1 MKVKLNRDSKLVS
14 RMYFTWFLLG
24 ILYAFF
30 MLILNAF
37 GVQFGFIAFIVI
49 IFGSV
54 QYFMSDKMV
63 LWSSGAK
70 LIERQDDERL
80 FQIVDEVSLLA
91 GINPPK
97 IAYMKSDIPNAF
109 ATGRNPKNSLV
120 AVTKGL
126 REKLNDNELKAV
138 IAHEIAHIVNGD
150 VKVLAIANFFVTLS
164 SFLMQMFFWNM
175 LFGGLGRSRE
185 NNGAGQAIF
194 LLYIVTMIVY
204 FLGQL
209 LVLSLTRYR
218 EYGADHTGASLTG
231 TPIHLA
237 SALEKISMSSI
248 KVPSQDLRQFKTANA
263 FMIIPALSGN
273 DISKLMSTHPPVN
286 DRIRKL
292 KDLQKQLGY
301 L

>member
-30 MLILNAF
+30 ILILNAF

-175 LFGGLGRSRE
+175 LFGGIGRSRE
-185 NNGAGQAIF
+185 NNGSGQVIF

-218 EYGADHTGASLTG
+218 EYGADHTGANLTG

-292 KDLQKQLGY
+292 KDLQKQLGD

>member
-30 MLILNAF
+30 ILILNAF

-175 LFGGLGRSRE
+175 LFGGIGRSRE
-185 NNGAGQAIF
+185 NNGSGQAIF

-218 EYGADHTGASLTG
+218 EYGADHTGANLTG

-292 KDLQKQLGY
+292 KDLQKQLGD

>member
-30 MLILNAF
+30 ILILNAF

-292 KDLQKQLGY
+292 KDLQKQLGD

>member
-231 TPIHLA
+231 APIHLA
-237 SALEKISMSSI
+237 SALEKISMSSL
-248 KVPSQDLRQFKTANA
+248 KVPNQDLRQFKTANA

-292 KDLQKQLGY
+292 KDLQKQLGD

>member
-218 EYGADHTGASLTG
+218 EYGADHTGANLTG

-292 KDLQKQLGY
+292 KDLQKQLGDF
-301 L
+301 

>member
-1 MKVKLNRDSKLVS
+1 MKVKLNRDGKLVS

-37 GVQFGFIAFIVI
+37 GVQFRFIAFIVI

-292 KDLQKQLGY
+292 KDLQKQLGD

>member
-30 MLILNAF
+30 IIILNAF

-175 LFGGLGRSRE
+175 LFGGIGRSRE
-185 NNGAGQAIF
+185 NNGSGQAIF

-218 EYGADHTGASLTG
+218 EYGADHTGANLTG

-263 FMIIPALSGN
+263 FMIIPALNGN

-292 KDLQKQLGY
+292 KDLQKQLGDF
-301 L
+301 

>member
-292 KDLQKQLGY
+292 KDLQKQLGD

>member
-37 GVQFGFIAFIVI
+37 GVRFGFIAFIVI

-292 KDLQKQLGY
+292 KDLQKQLGD

>member
-30 MLILNAF
+30 ILILNAF
-37 GVQFGFIAFIVI
+37 GVQFGLIAFIVI

-175 LFGGLGRSRE
+175 LFGGIGRSRE
-185 NNGAGQAIF
+185 NNGSGQAIF

-218 EYGADHTGASLTG
+218 EYGADHTGANLTG

-292 KDLQKQLGY
+292 KDLQKQLGDF
-301 L
+301 

>member
-14 RMYFTWFLLG
+14 RIYFTWFLLG

-37 GVQFGFIAFIVI
+37 GVQFRFIAFIVI

-263 FMIIPALSGN
+263 FMIIPALSSN

-292 KDLQKQLGY
+292 KDLQKQLGD

>member
-37 GVQFGFIAFIVI
+37 GVQFRFIAFIVI

-248 KVPSQDLRQFKTANA
+248 RVPSQDLRQFKTANA

-292 KDLQKQLGY
+292 KDLQKQLGD

>member
-30 MLILNAF
+30 ILILNAF

-175 LFGGLGRSRE
+175 LFGGIGRSRE
-185 NNGAGQAIF
+185 NNGSGQAIF

-292 KDLQKQLGY
+292 KDLQKQLGDF
-301 L
+301 

>member
-164 SFLMQMFFWNM
+164 SFLMQMFFWIL

-248 KVPSQDLRQFKTANA
+248 RVPSQDLRQFKTANA

-292 KDLQKQLGY
+292 KDLQKQLGD

>member
-30 MLILNAF
+30 ILILNAF
-37 GVQFGFIAFIVI
+37 GIKFGFIAFIVI

-54 QYFMSDKMV
+54 QYFMSDKMI

-80 FQIVDEVSLLA
+80 FQIVDEISSIA
-91 GINPPK
+91 GIDPPK
-97 IAYMKSDIPNAF
+97 IAYMQSDVPNAF
-109 ATGRNPKNSLV
+109 ATGRNAKNSLV

-126 REKLNDNELKAV
+126 REKLNDDELRAV
-138 IAHEIAHIVNGD
+138 ISHEIAHIINGD

-175 LFGGLGRSRE
+175 LFGGIGRSRG
-185 NNGAGQAIF
+185 NNGSGQAIF

-231 TPIHLA
+231 TPSHLA
-237 SALEKISMSSI
+237 SALEKISMASI

-263 FMIIPALSGN
+263 FMIIPALSGD
-273 DISKLMSTHPPVN
+273 DISRLMSTHPPVI
-286 DRIRKL
+286 DRIRRL
-292 KDLQKQLGY
+292 KDLQKQLGD

>member
-30 MLILNAF
+30 ILILNAF

-97 IAYMKSDIPNAF
+97 IAYMKSDILNAF

-175 LFGGLGRSRE
+175 LFGGIGRSRE
-185 NNGAGQAIF
+185 NNGSGQAIF

-218 EYGADHTGASLTG
+218 EYGADHTGANLTG

-292 KDLQKQLGY
+292 KDLQKQLGDF
-301 L
+301 

>member
-37 GVQFGFIAFIVI
+37 GVQFRFIAFIVI

-194 LLYIVTMIVY
+194 LLYIVTKIVY

-292 KDLQKQLGY
+292 KDLQKQLGD

>member
-248 KVPSQDLRQFKTANA
+248 RVPSQDLRQFKTANA

-292 KDLQKQLGY
+292 KDLQKQLGD

>member
-150 VKVLAIANFFVTLS
+150 FKVLAIANFFVTLS

-292 KDLQKQLGY
+292 KDLQKQLGD

>member
-30 MLILNAF
+30 ILILNAF

-175 LFGGLGRSRE
+175 LFGGIGRSRE
-185 NNGAGQAIF
+185 NNGSGQAIF

-263 FMIIPALSGN
+263 FMIIPALNGN

-292 KDLQKQLGY
+292 KDLQKQLGD

>member
-1 MKVKLNRDSKLVS
+1 MRVKLKRDSKLVS

-24 ILYAFF
+24 LLYAFF
-30 MLILNAF
+30 VLILNSF
-37 GVQFGFIAFIVI
+37 GIRFGFIAFIVI
-49 IFGSV
+49 IFGSI

-70 LIERQDDERL
+70 LIERKDDEKL
-80 FQIVDEVSLLA
+80 FQIVDEISSLA

-97 IAYMKSDIPNAF
+97 IAYMNSEIPNAF

-126 REKLNDNELKAV
+126 REKLNDDELRAV
-138 IAHEIAHIVNGD
+138 VAHEIAHVVNGD

-175 LFGGLGRSRE
+175 LFGGMGRSRG
-185 NNGAGQAIF
+185 NNGSGQAIF
-194 LLYIVTMIVY
+194 LLYIITMIVY
-204 FLGQL
+204 FIGQL

-218 EYGADHTGASLTG
+218 EYGADHTGASLSG
-231 TPIHLA
+231 TPNHLA
-237 SALEKISMSSI
+237 SALEKISMASI
-248 KVPSQDLRQFKTANA
+248 KVPSEDLRQIKTANA

-273 DISKLMSTHPPVN
+273 DIAKLMSTHPPVI

-292 KDLQKQLGY
+292 KELQKQLGDF
-301 L
+301 

>member
-49 IFGSV
+49 IFGSF

-248 KVPSQDLRQFKTANA
+248 RVPSQDLRQFKTANA

-292 KDLQKQLGY
+292 KDLQKQLGD

>member
-1 MKVKLNRDSKLVS
+1 MKVKLNRDGKLVS

-292 KDLQKQLGY
+292 KDLQKQLGD

>member
-30 MLILNAF
+30 ILVLNAF

-175 LFGGLGRSRE
+175 LFGGIGRSRE
-185 NNGAGQAIF
+185 NNGSGQAIF

-218 EYGADHTGASLTG
+218 EYGADHTGANLTG

-263 FMIIPALSGN
+263 FMIIPALNGN

-292 KDLQKQLGY
+292 KDLQKQLGD

>member
-1 MKVKLNRDSKLVS
+1 MKVKLKRDSKLVS

-30 MLILNAF
+30 ILILNAF

-109 ATGRNPKNSLV
+109 ATGRNTKNSLV

-126 REKLNDNELKAV
+126 RQKLNDNELKAV

-175 LFGGLGRSRE
+175 LFGGIGRSRE
-185 NNGAGQAIF
+185 NNGSGQAIF

-292 KDLQKQLGY
+292 KDLQKQLGD

>member
-30 MLILNAF
+30 ILVLNAF

-175 LFGGLGRSRE
+175 LFGGIGRSRE
-185 NNGAGQAIF
+185 NNGSGQAIF

-263 FMIIPALSGN
+263 FMIIPALNGN